1 MKKLFIALTLL
12 TLLSFKTNEEK
23 KLKVE
28 LTLSEWNAVLQVID
42 QSNAPHVNVEA
53 VKKVL
58 IDQLREQVDTTKRK

>member
-12 TLLSFKTNEEK
+12 TLLSFNTNEDK

-28 LTLSEWNAVLQVID
+28 LTVNEWNAVLQVID
-42 QSNAPHVNVEA
+42 QSNAPHLNVEA

-58 IDQLREQVDTTKRK
+58 IDQLKAQMDTTKRK